1 MQRDFSRWADSKTDC
16 IEISCLSHLLTK
28 RDQRRINT
36 ESKLMRHAFRVYSL
50 QDQSSASFCLQ
61 LISSWLFCSLL
72 QSCDCS
78 DFPVKDLD
86 YFLLFLPW
94 VSPSVV
100 ITVTWLVLLCSVSVH
115 YRSWN
120 IPVVFFWITKVL
132 FSRVT
137 DCFSGSFF
145 FFCKNSFLSL
155 SFDDENSF
163 LSSHR
168 FFVAGG
174 CDSDDFLVYL
184 RDCLSLEKRSSLM
197 AGDLI
202 LPNKSKKA
210 IEEDRGSEESRPEER
225 QGWTIIHSNSLVL
238 FLLSLFSSRWW
249 WWWKWGLPSRLLSH
263 LDWYF
268 SLFGLFYLQRE
279 KEKPLS
285 VDVNVSSSSKTER
298 ETLGA
303 FFACEKFTCK
313 RETPGSCFEGDHYN
327 AMRIPFKLL
336 QMRQHPCHFDGDTD
350 EESVSGLLFLC
361 AFVSIAFLQF
371 LLFVDDFNCLA
382 IDCLSFFF

>member
-184 RDCLSLEKRSSLM
+184 RDCLSLEKKEQSHGRGPHSSEQVQEDHWRRQRIRGVQTWRETGMDDYSFKFPGLVLSLVVLKSMVMMMEVGSSLPPSFTPW
-197 AGDLI
+197 LVFFSFRSL
-202 LPNKSKKA
+202 LP
-210 IEEDRGSEESRPEER
+210 PER
-225 QGWTIIHSNSLVL
+225 
-238 FLLSLFSSRWW
+238 
-249 WWWKWGLPSRLLSH
+249 
-263 LDWYF
+263 
-268 SLFGLFYLQRE
+268 
-279 KEKPLS
+279 
-285 VDVNVSSSSKTER
+285 
-298 ETLGA
+298 
-303 FFACEKFTCK
+303 K
-313 RETPGSCFEGDHYN
+313 RETAVGRRECVFIIKNRKRNSRC
-327 AMRIPFKLL
+327 I
-336 QMRQHPCHFDGDTD
+336 
-350 EESVSGLLFLC
+350 LC
-361 AFVSIAFLQF
+361 LWKVYL
-371 LLFVDDFNCLA
+371 
-382 IDCLSFFF
+382 